1 MPAHVHVQDVPVPV
15 LAAEDKDLKMQ
26 LPSWISGATPKPF
39 EPGLFAFKKVDN
51 GSTAQI
57 HLRVDPDLSG
67 LLLVNASRVMHLNP
81 SAAAIAWC
89 HLNDLSP
96 KAGKKFVSKLFGVSL
111 ELVNKDYEELIP
123 TIDALTDP
131 NSAACPVCD
140 LNLEINR
147 PFSAQL
153 SAPYRMDLALTYRCN
168 NDCAH
173 CYNARP
179 RNYPEL
185 DTDTWK
191 QVLDKIWSLGI
202 PHVVFTGGEPTLR
215 QDLVQLVSYAQDLGL
230 VTGLNTNGRA
240 LKDKDLV
247 NELVT
252 AGLDHVQITLESNLE
267 SIHNQMVRNSKAW
280 AETLTGLRNV
290 LKTRLYVMTNTTLL
304 KTNVKDFGDILDFL
318 AAEGVPTV
326 GINALIYSGSG
337 ATVNTGIA
345 EKDLPPLLELA
356 HQKTQSN
363 GQRLIWYTPTQYC
376 HFNPVLLG
384 FGVKGCSAA
393 YYNMCI
399 EPDGKVIPCQSYYEA
414 VGDIL
419 KDTWQTIWEHP
430 LCLSLRSRSKID
442 PVCKQCDYLRECGGG
457 CPLAREHQSTP
468 EPIIQSEIC
477 ILEE

>member
-1 MPAHVHVQDVPVPV
+1 MRLKQAKCGRH
-15 LAAEDKDLKMQ
+15 LTISKMQ
-26 LPSWISGATPKPF
+26 SLKSLKTHRFGYGLLQSLRMKTNKPFFFERLLSWIPITVLHNAAWLLFSGKNP
-39 EPGLFAFKKVDN
+39 
-51 GSTAQI
+51 
-57 HLRVDPDLSG
+57 HLHYKAI
-67 LLLVNASRVMHLNP
+67 LLTR
-81 SAAAIAWC
+81 
-89 HLNDLSP
+89 
-96 KAGKKFVSKLFGVSL
+96 
-111 ELVNKDYEELIP
+111 
-123 TIDALTDP
+123 
-131 NSAACPVCD
+131 
-140 LNLEINR
+140 
-147 PFSAQL
+147 
-153 SAPYRMDLALTYRCN
+153 
-168 NDCAH
+168 
-173 CYNARP
+173 
-179 RNYPEL
+179 
-185 DTDTWK
+185 
-191 QVLDKIWSLGI
+191 
-202 PHVVFTGGEPTLR
+202 
-215 QDLVQLVSYAQDLGL
+215 
-230 VTGLNTNGRA
+230 NTNGRA

-304 KTNVKDFGDILDFL
+304 KTNVKDFGAILDFL

-414 VGDIL
+414 IGDIL
-419 KDTWQTIWEHP
+419 KDTWETIWEHP